1 MARLSLTQQFCDEL
15 NTTIFKIC
23 GDSVEV
29 ICSRSLPSDTEV
41 FVLFGIM
48 FQTIETAN
56 ALLQRDKV
64 NFTLDLKMMK
74 PLVFKRYPELRDVV
88 RTACQTGEF
97 GSIVDLGESLL
108 TC

>member
-15 NTTIFKIC
+15 NTTISKIC
-23 GDSVEV
+23 GDSVDL
-29 ICSRSLPSDTEV
+29 ICSRSLPSSTEEY
-41 FVLFGIM
+41 VLSGIM
-48 FQTIETAN
+48 YKTIETAN

-64 NFTLDLKMMK
+64 DFTLDLKVVD
-74 PLVFKRYPELRDVV
+74 PLVFEQYPELRDVV